1 MNCRLCH
8 RPLDVLDRQ
17 RGLTL
22 CRRAA
27 CQGRNEAQRI
37 EAERRAMT
45 EAGLAAVQ
53 RLHPDHGVQQAVW
66 LLPYEAMLVPT
77 QPEEREAL
85 RQALLRRV
93 QESALQP
100 WAPDAAPAL
109 PLPAAADDAGARAGG
124 TLCARCR
131 GRCCTAGLDED
142 AFLHDGALQR
152 WLREHPGQW
161 PAAAVEAYMAALPA
175 EHMQG
180 SCLFHGAQGCAL
192 PRERRGDT
200 CNSFGCMPYR
210 TLMDAVQQQPPQGVL
225 VLRAKGGR
233 LQSAWVVSPEG
244 GAQALPP
251 SDCLP
256 D

>member
-8 RPLDVLDRQ
+8 RPLEALDRQ

-53 RLHPDHGVQQAVW
+53 RLHPDPGVQQAVW
-66 LLPYEAMLVPT
+66 LLPYEATLVPAG
-77 QPEEREAL
+77 PEEREAL

-93 QESALQP
+93 QEAALQP
-100 WAPDAAPAL
+100 SAPDAAAAL
-109 PLPAAADDAGARAGG
+109 PVPAAADDAAARSGG
-124 TLCARCR
+124 TLCAQCR
-131 GRCCTAGLDED
+131 GRCCTAGLSED

-152 WLREHPGQW
+152 WLCEHPGQS
-161 PAAAVEAYMAALPA
+161 PAAAVQAYLDLLPDK
-175 EHMQG
+175 HVQG

-200 CNSFGCMPYR
+200 CNSFGCVPYR
-210 TLMDAVQQQPPQGVL
+210 TVVEAVQQQPPQGVL
-225 VLRAKGGR
+225 VLRALAGR
-233 LQSAWVVSPEG
+233 LQSAWVVSPDG
-244 GAQALPP
+244 SAHALPP
-251 SDCLP
+251 SACGP